1 MSNFSFSD
9 LRVVNPYGLAFREAK
24 SAVGAAALLGGAK
37 EFSTVADAVSD
48 CVLVVGTTAARDRR
62 LNHPLR
68 TLPEGADLI
77 HRDLKGGKV
86 ALLFGSEKRGL
97 SNEDFS
103 YCNWLIRIPTQPEQP
118 SMNLGQAVAVCLYEI
133 SRVTKPPQV
142 REPIAAAAADL
153 ERLTQVLYES
163 LVTSGYAKNKDE
175 EQVVRRLVGG
185 LRLSSEDAQRLLGML
200 RQMLWKMRDS

>member
-9 LRVVNPYGLAFREAK
+9 LRVVNPYGPAFREAK

-62 LNHPLR
+62 LNHRLR

-77 HRDLKGGKV
+77 HRHLQGGKV

-97 SNEDFS
+97 SN
-103 YCNWLIRIPTQPEQP
+103 
-118 SMNLGQAVAVCLYEI
+118 
-133 SRVTKPPQV
+133 
-142 REPIAAAAADL
+142 
-153 ERLTQVLYES
+153 
-163 LVTSGYAKNKDE
+163 
-175 EQVVRRLVGG
+175 
-185 LRLSSEDAQRLLGML
+185 
-200 RQMLWKMRDS
+200 